1 MDRDVRFGQ
10 MVSGSLW
17 LINYPIGYIIRL
29 EYGHM
34 YSLLCIRG
42 VCVTDH
48 KIGT

>member
-29 EYGHM
+29 EHGHM
-34 YSLLCIRG
+34 YALLCIRG